1 MQAAFIIIHPE
12 NFQFY
17 DFIMQTFLELFTAAE
32 LTIPVMLLRI
42 FLSAVAG
49 FILGF
54 ERKIHLQNAGLRT
67 HILICLASTLMMLAS
82 IYVPHVYAAGR
93 GDPSRIAA
101 QIVSGIG
108 FLGAGAILHQGLNIS
123 GLNSAAT
130 VWITAGIGIAIGC
143 GMLVAAFIC
152 VVLCVFI
159 MFSLEAFEA
168 KYFPAG
174 RQKHLV
180 LIFANDALDFS
191 ALRSLIESYGLII
204 MNVDFSRDMTET
216 RFRLIYTVKAPD
228 NLDIISL
235 TNNLQKIGSIEKIKM
250 TD

>member
-1 MQAAFIIIHPE
+1 ME
-12 NFQFY
+12 NF
-17 DFIMQTFLELFTAAE
+17 LHLFTSSQ
-32 LTIPVMLLRI
+32 LSLPVMLLRI
-42 FLSAVAG
+42 FLSAIAG
-49 FILGF
+49 FILGI

-67 HILICLASTLMMLAS
+67 HILICLASTLMMLTS
-82 IYVPHVYAAGR
+82 IYVPEIYAPGR

-143 GMLVAAFIC
+143 GMLLVAFVC
-152 VVLCVFI
+152 VALCVLI
-159 MFSLEAFEA
+159 MCSMALFEA
-168 KYFPAG
+168 KFFPAG
-174 RQKHLV
+174 KQKHLI
-180 LIFANDALDFS
+180 LIFANDNLDFS
-191 ALRSLIESYGLII
+191 ALQKLIESYGLII

-216 RFRLIYTVKAPD
+216 RFRLTYTVKAPN

-235 TNNLQKIGSIEKIKM
+235 TNNLQNIGSVEKIKM